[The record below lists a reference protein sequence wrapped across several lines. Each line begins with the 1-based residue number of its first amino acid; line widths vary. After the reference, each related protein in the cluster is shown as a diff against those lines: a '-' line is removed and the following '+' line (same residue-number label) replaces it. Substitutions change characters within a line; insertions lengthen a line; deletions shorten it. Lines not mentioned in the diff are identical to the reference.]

1 MSNGR
6 IQDNHALDNNSVGIA
21 VYEPQGRTT
30 ITGNVIGRNSG
41 FGIKLAGSAAG
52 DRLEDNV
59 AFGNGIGLFL
69 FSTRNLSIRRNRSFA
84 NRGTGISLVDG
95 ASENSIEGNRVWDN
109 GSTGI
114 DMSEGAQGNRVERN
128 IISRNAPTASTSD
141 NWSGGITLGESEDN
155 RIAENRIVENGGL
168 GGIVISGESR
178 RNAVASNLLRSN
190 SGHGIFIEILYED
203 AGGMVIA
210 GNRSVTNGVDG
221 IHFGREMMDPD
232 THIQVSELRGNR
244 TDRNG
249 DDGIDVRSDKVALV
263 ANRASS
269 NFDLGIE
276 AIAGVLDG
284 GGNRAFGNGN
294 PLQCVNIACR
304 RK

>member
-1 MSNGR
+1 
-6 IQDNHALDNNSVGIA
+6 
-21 VYEPQGRTT
+21 
-30 ITGNVIGRNSG
+30 
-41 FGIKLAGSAAG
+41 
-52 DRLEDNV
+52 
-59 AFGNGIGLFL
+59 
-69 FSTRNLSIRRNRSFA
+69 
-84 NRGTGISLVDG
+84 
-95 ASENSIEGNRVWDN
+95 
-109 GSTGI
+109 
-114 DMSEGAQGNRVERN
+114 
-128 IISRNAPTASTSD
+128 
-141 NWSGGITLGESEDN
+141 
-155 RIAENRIVENGGL
+155 
-168 GGIVISGESR
+168 
-178 RNAVASNLLRSN
+178 
-190 SGHGIFIEILYED
+190 
-203 AGGMVIA
+203 
-210 GNRSVTNGVDG
+210 VDG

-294 PLQCVNIACR
+294 PLQCVSIACG